1 MNNLNLSFLGG
12 QEVSTQ
18 ANIPPQN
25 PSTTNPKLLTK
36 DKTPPKSLY
45 VNKLKN
51 MKDSKKFEIDDGL
64 TVKEIVKKVIEE
76 KPSLNKLRDVFRKLV
91 KHYDE
96 DSDSEF

>member
-1 MNNLNLSFLGG
+1 MNNLSLSFLGG
-12 QEVSTQ
+12 PEVTQQ

-25 PSTTNPKLLTK
+25 PSTTDPKLLTK
-36 DKTPPKSLY
+36 DKKPPKGLY
-45 VNKLKN
+45 VNKLRN

-91 KHYDE
+91 KHYEE
-96 DSDSEF
+96 DSDDEF